1 MSRLNIIVAPPAL
14 SCPKSIC
21 KSREE
26 LKKTVCSLT
35 NRPAEVRLSIG
46 GAQVTYVGLG
56 WPTWPPTWVGQIGW
70 LAHFGGHSCPRPTPC
85 LSCHRLSSLLTCFSS
100 QNHPLPIRNAD
111 NGFQMPPF
119 DRISFFLL
127 TSSRFPFK
135 ETKLCSHRNKPSV

>member
-1 MSRLNIIVAPPAL
+1 MVE
-14 SCPKSIC
+14 C
-21 KSREE
+21 
-26 LKKTVCSLT
+26 
-35 NRPAEVRLSIG
+35 

-85 LSCHRLSSLLTCFSS
+85 LSCHRLFSLLTCFSS

-119 DRISFFLL
+119 DRITFFLL

-135 ETKLCSHRNKPSV
+135 ETFFSQKQAKRLIHSLFHRDDERLNWASFCFILTHQINHCLTESAFRVAF